1 MADGQGDVIV
11 ISDESEEESDK
22 PNVRER
28 PDKALFNE
36 YVVCCHELMSR
47 IRDEQKVHKIE
58 KHLLKVYKAA
68 RPDYASSEEFRNT
81 LRQQLVELRQPGAKD
96 TKVFAC
102 IHAVIIHL
110 KGAAASPGRGSSN
123 GKVEG
128 NTSELEKTKKSTDSG
143 EPISAV
149 NPVNDSGHEND
160 AKAASTSY
168 PSEHESREPHG
179 SGAGGGE
186 SSSVKEKYCK
196 IRRLEKLMGRLDKEI
211 RRYSEKELSLDDML
225 EKQSSHITEH
235 KLRKRFVEAWQK
247 WCKMKGYK
255 ARTGR
260 PMERK
265 LKFQGTRYPEINSK
279 VQRLI
284 RENGFPDFHDVH
296 RLVKKV
302 DSKSGLG
309 IVDIHRLSQEI
320 FEDIGQL
327 FRRRRCDEFMS
338 NPGYGPWA
346 GIPED
351 PAEASP
357 ELKRQLED
365 NATLGKKRMDAVLET
380 YTMVQNSNMALGVD
394 MEVDSDGASNEELG
408 ADENQD
414 SSSDDDDDDVLEAKE
429 GDKVDEDTTVN
440 ESDRCKDVSEVTS
453 REETAAKVDDAQ
465 KKRKHD
471 DLAAASSSSTKEIKL
486 DHDGVANHKHAHS
499 IAETTL
505 SNGEPCSAG
514 KTKAS
519 VCEPPVGFSSRTR
532 DTQEEG
538 ASVSHGSTVGSDSKG
553 SSVCGNDNQTRV
565 PLLPSAL
572 LKERQSITKTQS
584 ADTCARDSTRPPAGH
599 TNGFMSG
606 TKPGGNSRP
615 VPQQYVKKLA
625 PASGKAGSA
634 TSTSKEGGST
644 QAGASHQAPQ
654 GRAHAPGVKPTRRI
668 NTVPL
673 MTSTPI
679 RGRGTLHPAQIVRRQ
694 TNGVKSTPTAD
705 DGDDEVIV
713 LD

>member
-1 MADGQGDVIV
+1 MADTQGDVIV

-47 IRDEQKVHKIE
+47 IRDEEKVHKIE

-68 RPDYASSEEFRNT
+68 RPDYTSSEEFRNT
-81 LRQQLVELRQPGAKD
+81 LRQQLVELREPGAKD
-96 TKVFAC
+96 MKVFAC
-102 IHAVIIHL
+102 IRAVITHL
-110 KGAAASPGRGSSN
+110 KGAAALLDRGSSN

-128 NTSELEKTKKSTDSG
+128 NTSELEKTKKSTDNG

-149 NPVNDSGHEND
+149 NAVNDSGHEND
-160 AKAASTSY
+160 AKATNTSY
-168 PSEHESREPHG
+168 PSEHESREPQD

-186 SSSVKEKYCK
+186 SSSAKERNHK
-196 IRRLEKLMGRLDKEI
+196 IRRLEKLMGRLHKEI
-211 RRYSEKELSLDDML
+211 RRYSEKELSFDDML
-225 EKQSSHITEH
+225 EEQSPHITEH
-235 KLRKRFVEAWQK
+235 KLRKRFVETWQK
-247 WCKMKGYK
+247 WCKMKGYE

-284 RENGFPDFHDVH
+284 REKGFPDFHDIH
-296 RLVKKV
+296 HLVKKV
-302 DSKSGLG
+302 DSKNGLG
-309 IVDIHRLSQEI
+309 IADIHSLSREI
-320 FEDIGQL
+320 FEDIGQQ
-327 FRRRRCDEFMS
+327 FRRRRCDEFIS

-351 PAEASP
+351 PAETSP

-365 NATLGKKRMDAVLET
+365 NATLGKKRMDAVFET
-380 YTMVQNSNMALGVD
+380 FTKVQNSNIELGVD
-394 MEVDSDGASNEELG
+394 MEVD
-408 ADENQD
+408 ENQE
-414 SSSDDDDDDVLEAKE
+414 SSSDDDDDDDVLEAKE

-440 ESDRCKDVSEVTS
+440 ESDRCKDVPEVIS
-453 REETAAKVDDAQ
+453 LVETAAKVDDAQ
-465 KKRKHD
+465 KKHKHD
-471 DLAAASSSSTKEIKL
+471 DLAAASSSAKEIKL
-486 DHDGVANHKHAHS
+486 DRDGVVNHKHAHS

-519 VCEPPVGFSSRTR
+519 VCEPQGFSSRTR

-538 ASVSHGSTVGSDSKG
+538 PSVSHGSTVGSDSKG
-553 SSVCGNDNQTRV
+553 SSICGSDNQRRV

-572 LKERQSITKTQS
+572 LKERESVSKTQS
-584 ADTCARDSTRPPAGH
+584 ADTFARDSTKPPAGH
-599 TNGFMSG
+599 MNGFMSG
-606 TKPGGNSRP
+606 TKPVGNSRP
-615 VPQQYVKKLA
+615 VPHVYVKKLA
-625 PASGKAGSA
+625 SASGEAGSA
-634 TSTSKEGGST
+634 VSKSKECGSA
-644 QAGASHQAPQ
+644 QAGASHQTPQ
-654 GRAHAPGVKPTRRI
+654 GRGRALGVTPAQRI

-673 MTSTPI
+673 MTGTPI
-679 RGRGTLHPAQIVRRQ
+679 HGRGTLHPAQIVRRQ
-694 TNGVKSTPTAD
+694 TNGVKSMPTAD
-705 DGDDEVIV
+705 DGDDEVII